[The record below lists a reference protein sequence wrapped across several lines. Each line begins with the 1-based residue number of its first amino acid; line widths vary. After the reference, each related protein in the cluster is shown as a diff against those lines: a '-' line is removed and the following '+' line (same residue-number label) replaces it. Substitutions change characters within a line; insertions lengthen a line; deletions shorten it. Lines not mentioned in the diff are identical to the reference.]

1 MKKNKAILLIEVMLV
16 VLVVSIASLFLFRG
30 YGIFLKTGRKSL
42 DYLKLA
48 LSSEKIMWDLQLKE
62 SNEEINEDMQK
73 QGDLDS
79 GFSWNIELE
88 DTDYEILKKIVLQIV
103 PENRKAF
110 LDTTIYLTT
119 KKEE

>member
-1 MKKNKAILLIEVMLV
+1 
-16 VLVVSIASLFLFRG
+16 
-30 YGIFLKTGRKSL
+30 
-42 DYLKLA
+42 
-48 LSSEKIMWDLQLKE
+48 MWDLQLKE